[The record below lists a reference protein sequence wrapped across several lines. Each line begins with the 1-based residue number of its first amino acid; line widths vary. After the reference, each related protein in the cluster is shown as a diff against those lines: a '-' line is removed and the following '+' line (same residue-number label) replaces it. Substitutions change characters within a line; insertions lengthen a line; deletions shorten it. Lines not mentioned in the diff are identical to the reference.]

1 VSDRPEDY
9 AVLLHAPDAPM
20 AALITFLP
28 LLVIL
33 YFLMIRPQ
41 QKRAQAQAAMMRSVQ
56 EGDEVITTGGFY
68 GYITAVEDD
77 VFWLELADGVQVRVA
92 KAAIMRRIDSAPGD
106 VHEELH
112 DESNGDHTV
121 AAEGDHASTPA
132 DADEGDDR

>member
-1 VSDRPEDY
+1 
-9 AVLLHAPDAPM
+9 M

-56 EGDEVITTGGFY
+56 EGDEVLTTGGFY

-77 VFWLELADGVQVRVA
+77 LFWIELADGVQVRVA
-92 KAAIMRRIDSAPGD
+92 KAAVMRRIDSPNAAD
-106 VHEELH
+106 HQDSEH
-112 DESNGDHTV
+112 QDESNGDHTV
-121 AAEGDHASTPA
+121 AADGDHAPTPA

>member
-1 VSDRPEDY
+1 
-9 AVLLHAPDAPM
+9 M

-41 QKRAQAQAAMMRSVQ
+41 QKRAQAQAAMMRSVG
-56 EGDEVITTGGFY
+56 EGDEILTTGGFY

-77 VFWLELADGVQVRVA
+77 LFWVELADGVQVRVA
-92 KAAIMRRIDSAPGD
+92 KAAIMRRIDSPAADPPD
-106 VHEELH
+106 AEHQ
-112 DESNGDHTV
+112 DDKNGDRTV
-121 AAEGDHASTPA
+121 ASDGDHASTPA

>member
-1 VSDRPEDY
+1 
-9 AVLLHAPDAPM
+9 M

-41 QKRAQAQAAMMRSVQ
+41 QKRAQAQAAMMRAVQ

-77 VFWLELADGVQVRVA
+77 LFWVELADGVQVRVA
-92 KAAIMRRIDSAPGD
+92 KAAIMRRIDSPAGET
-106 VHEELH
+106 HEDHHEDH
-112 DESNGDHTV
+112 HEESNGEHPV
-121 AAEGDHASTPA
+121 AADGDHASTPA

>member
-1 VSDRPEDY
+1 
-9 AVLLHAPDAPM
+9 M

-41 QKRAQAQAAMMRSVQ
+41 QKRAQAQAAMMRAVQ
-56 EGDEVITTGGFY
+56 EGDEVLTTGGFY

-77 VFWLELADGVQVRVA
+77 LFWVELADGVQVRVA
-92 KAAIMRRIDSAPGD
+92 KAAIVRRINSAADTEAAGD
-106 VHEELH
+106 EDADDRNHAT
-112 DESNGDHTV
+112 S
-121 AAEGDHASTPA
+121 AADGDHASTAA

>member
-1 VSDRPEDY
+1 
-9 AVLLHAPDAPM
+9 M

-56 EGDEVITTGGFY
+56 EGDEIITTGGFY

-77 VFWLELADGVQVRVA
+77 LFWVELADGVQVRIA
-92 KAAIMRRIDSAPGD
+92 KAAIMRRIDSPNADLKDSESREESKGD
-106 VHEELH
+106 Q
-112 DESNGDHTV
+112 TV
-121 AAEGDHASTPA
+121 AADGDHASTSA

>member
-1 VSDRPEDY
+1 
-9 AVLLHAPDAPM
+9 M

-56 EGDEVITTGGFY
+56 EGDEIITTGGFY

-77 VFWLELADGVQVRVA
+77 LFWVELADGVQVRIA
-92 KAAIMRRIDSAPGD
+92 KAAIMRRIDSPN
-106 VHEELH
+106 
-112 DESNGDHTV
+112 DEQLDDSNGDRAV
-121 AAEGDHASTPA
+121 AADGDHASTPA

>member
-1 VSDRPEDY
+1 
-9 AVLLHAPDAPM
+9 M

-77 VFWLELADGVQVRVA
+77 LFWVELADGVQVRVA
-92 KAAIMRRIDSAPGD
+92 KAAIMRRIDGPSAE
-106 VHEELH
+106 HAELH
-112 DESNGDHTV
+112 EDSNGDRTV
-121 AAEGDHASTPA
+121 ASDGDHASAPA
-132 DADEGDDR
+132 EADEGDDR

>member
-1 VSDRPEDY
+1 
-9 AVLLHAPDAPM
+9 LLHAPDAPM

-77 VFWLELADGVQVRVA
+77 LFWVELADGVQVRVA
-92 KAAIMRRIDSAPGD
+92 KAAIMRRIDSSPD
-106 VHEELH
+106 EPRDEHP
-112 DESNGDHTV
+112 DESKGEHAVAADGDH
-121 AAEGDHASTPA
+121 
-132 DADEGDDR
+132 

>member
-1 VSDRPEDY
+1 
-9 AVLLHAPDAPM
+9 M

-41 QKRAQAQAAMMRSVQ
+41 QKRAQAQAAMMRAVQ
-56 EGDEVITTGGFY
+56 EGDEVLTTGGFY

-77 VFWLELADGVQVRVA
+77 LFWVELADGVQVRVA
-92 KAAIMRRIDSAPGD
+92 KAAIVRRIESAAD
-106 VHEELH
+106 TLAEENH
-112 DESNGDHTV
+112 DEVKGDGNGKHAPNAVD
-121 AAEGDHASTPA
+121 GDHASTPA

>member
-1 VSDRPEDY
+1 
-9 AVLLHAPDAPM
+9 M

-56 EGDEVITTGGFY
+56 EGDEVLTTGGFY

-77 VFWLELADGVQVRVA
+77 LFWVELADGVQVRVA
-92 KAAIMRRIDSAPGD
+92 KAAIMRRIDSPNAEHAEPADDG
-106 VHEELH
+106 
-112 DESNGDHTV
+112 NGDRTV
-121 AAEGDHASTPA
+121 AADSDHASTPA